1 LAHAPQNP
9 MINALETCLVWSTGW
24 LQLAVALLLK

>member
-1 LAHAPQNP
+1 
-9 MINALETCLVWSTGW
+9 MINALEACLVWSTGW

>member
-1 LAHAPQNP
+1 
-9 MINALETCLVWSTGW
+9 MINALETSLVWSTGW

>member
-1 LAHAPQNP
+1 